1 MFRRDYIVRMIE
13 DMTAMV
19 AKVMTL
25 KQDKKQ
31 RRPCGKWMSC

>member
-19 AKVMTL
+19 AKVLTL
-25 KQDKKQ
+25 KQDKNY
-31 RRPCGKWMSC
+31 RSPVGSG